1 MDRYTSKHPARNAV
15 AILLLVTL
23 AESIADFACWVLS

>member
-15 AILLLVTL
+15 AILLLITFV
-23 AESIADFACWVLS
+23 EVIADLVTGVV